1 MFLWKYFHSLNK
13 PFSKLAKFIRK
24 KNLPKLVHF
33 FIFLEQ
39 KLPRYEQ
46 FGSKNY
52 TYGKVLFWA
61 AKATATSDTA
71 FLVEV

>member
-1 MFLWKYFHSLNK
+1 M
-13 PFSKLAKFIRK
+13 
-24 KNLPKLVHF
+24 
-33 FIFLEQ
+33 
-39 KLPRYEQ
+39 YEQ

>member
-1 MFLWKYFHSLNK
+1 MSD
-13 PFSKLAKFIRK
+13 LA
-24 KNLPKLVHF
+24 
-33 FIFLEQ
+33 Q
-39 KLPRYEQ
+39 
-46 FGSKNY
+46 SNY